1 MKKMLLLLVALV
13 AFAACDDDPIDYS
26 TWSNEELL
34 ATPGG
39 VDYLI
44 RTAAPIDYAAIEEEL
59 ETKVADRYH
68 YFIHDWLGWTESSKM
83 NGAALLSYVIIED
96 VIRCCVIEDLL
107 FRTPEGDETSC
118 YYRDKKFTGDRLS
131 ALLAELDCGRGAKLK
146 ARIENTLVV
155 ESYGEDN
162 SRMLDLIRLVD
173 GREEWLERYP
183 YNFYELKPWG
193 GSDLTFGEMQQTN

>member
-68 YFIHDWLGWTESSKM
+68 YFIHDWFGWTESSKM

-96 VIRCCVIEDLL
+96 VIRCCVDGDILL
-107 FRTPEGDETSC
+107 RTPEGDETYR
-118 YYRDKKFTGDRLS
+118 YYRDNKFTGDRLS
-131 ALLAELDCGRGAKLK
+131 ALLAEFDCGRGAKLK